1 MSEPTVEQLRER
13 LLQSFDDYHA
23 SIRKQTRLL
32 DELIEAVRRE
42 ERERCGKRPGA
53 ATAESPAQS
62 AGSEGTG
69 VLKRL
74 GRAVRG

>member
-1 MSEPTVEQLRER
+1 MSQPSVEQLRER
-13 LLQSFDDYHA
+13 LLQSFDDYHD

-42 ERERCGKRPGA
+42 ERERCEPERGEAKAKSSSPSPG
-53 ATAESPAQS
+53 
-62 AGSEGTG
+62 GG
-69 VLKRL
+69 VMVLL